1 VIRVRKG
8 NNQSKLSDNNIQ
20 KNEEIVKKKNFDRSA
35 QKQALLV
42 NISTIYDISP
52 FQHPTAKT

>member
-20 KNEEIVKKKNFDRSA
+20 KNEEIVKKKILIA
-35 QKQALLV
+35 LPQKQALFV
-42 NISTIYDISP
+42 KISTIYNISAFP
-52 FQHPTAKT
+52 HPAAKT

>member
-20 KNEEIVKKKNFDRSA
+20 KNEEIVKKNILIA
-35 QKQALLV
+35 LPQKQALLV
-42 NISTIYDISP
+42 KISTIYDISP